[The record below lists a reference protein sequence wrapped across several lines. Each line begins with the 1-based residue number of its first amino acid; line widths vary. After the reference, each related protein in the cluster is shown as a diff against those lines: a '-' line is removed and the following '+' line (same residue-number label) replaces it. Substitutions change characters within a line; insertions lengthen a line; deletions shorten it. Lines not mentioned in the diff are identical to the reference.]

1 MEELKT
7 GEVSGADSLT
17 LAPATMPAADS
28 SRGPGRHSHHRDS
41 SEDSVSKG
49 EEKLGIRKEVFLA
62 TDLRKDR
69 LAWRKSESSPLDRD
83 LSFVT
88 SQCKLFG
95 IVPISSSHM
104 KVWSSFIFSCLVMN
118 NYTGYKFQQKALK
131 QTKQKKSKSAEFLMV
146 KEERAAAEG
155 IENPAFNISS
165 TDLSAYQT
173 SEEEV
178 IRHDKLH
185 STLAAHQ
192 QKLRLQ
198 AHAEPRGNE
207 YSRNYFDLLMD
218 EEINPRQCGME
229 VSEEDPVKSE
239 EQILY
244 GKLMKLL
251 DEASK
256 IMDSQAAPVSSE
268 DSSDSV
274 MPVSFSKTCD
284 LHRELEDEVI
294 PSYIEQFERDVQDD
308 IIMFGSFSLE
318 QDSKDHK
325 EASHHNK
332 QKLQA
337 RIHKLFQRAGSQ
349 LLAAEVNGCGEVPG
363 SSGNLAGMSTGL
375 KGAAELCAKV
385 DCSKT
390 PQPIEIHIKCLRGVK
405 DKVPKGRYTLK
416 LSVLSCLGG
425 GLLQWPNQK
434 EEPWARTTLPV
445 SHDGNFYNTEMYF
458 GQSIQTEDLFH
469 HLPSHGYEGHW
480 PVVFQV
486 FIPPFL
492 KNVLPPRKAVKPGM
506 VVLFELF
513 LLRGTCTWIDQEVGW
528 GVFPLC
534 DNNFNTSEGKFKC
547 PFLRGHY
554 NSKVDRFKKIE
565 NLISQDLDHWLCNLY
580 FQIIKLPP
588 DSDKQNECDMHLHL
602 PPEFLVCSSTA
613 EKNSASEKVKR
624 PGPQGQPLTSTK
636 DPDTHKGSIPTV
648 VKEVEKQFNAA
659 KGGEACVPE
668 EAGRKREELK
678 MLPAEND
685 FYQDCCGY
693 TDEHCGLFQ
702 LKDDQGAHHKFNW
715 NNLPE
720 EHYREK
726 SSAVNTT
733 SLEEGKASSGSN
745 FYWEELEKYT
755 FSVCRCSAVKVKLFR
770 RVAEHFHFGVY
781 AAFSELGAAHWRSW
795 DFWLLTLLLVLL
807 WFLRL
812 YLHYCSQWLFLQTIS
827 VPVTKFKLF
836 PHTVEL
842 CYQNS
847 LLQTSEEL
855 VMVVVGPLTLNAG
868 LLLMVLIR
876 WVCQQRFDSF
886 PSFLSKFIIALG
898 LWTVLDPLAVFIV
911 DSFLGRLE
919 YSVEKPIADAAKLY
933 WVFLRSEESGVPGA
947 LITVMLYTVLFIISS
962 TVLYLYFLRLHS
974 EGWLLD
980 VFRRIHGEEGTFFVP
995 LDLEISI
1002 QELSYIMKRA
1012 EQWRGINGERRMVAV
1027 YDYIWKDHGS
1037 HSGVSSCD
1045 LQPQDVICDSR
1056 GTTVH
1061 VSVFTVHLSGFQQ
1074 LYRHFLR
1081 LPDGAIVEAFGD
1093 IPGVSLLGNE
1103 VSTAQEHVSETDS
1116 VLHTSSHIELRERK
1130 KSTAKGN
1137 PVTPDKR

>member
-1 MEELKT
+1 ME
-7 GEVSGADSLT
+7 
-17 LAPATMPAADS
+17 
-28 SRGPGRHSHHRDS
+28 
-41 SEDSVSKG
+41 
-49 EEKLGIRKEVFLA
+49 KE
-62 TDLRKDR
+62 
-69 LAWRKSESSPLDRD
+69 
-83 LSFVT
+83 
-88 SQCKLFG
+88 
-95 IVPISSSHM
+95 
-104 KVWSSFIFSCLVMN
+104 
-118 NYTGYKFQQKALK
+118 KFQQKALK

-146 KEERAAAEG
+146 KEERAATEG

-229 VSEEDPVKSE
+229 VSEEDPMEFE

-244 GKLMKLL
+244 DKMMKLL
-251 DEASK
+251 DEASE
-256 IMDSQAAPVSSE
+256 IMDSQAFVTSE
-268 DSSDSV
+268 DFSDSV
-274 MPVSFSKTCD
+274 MPVSFSKTRD

-318 QDSKDHK
+318 QDSK

-332 QKLQA
+332 KKLQA
-337 RIHKLFQRAGSQ
+337 RIHRLFQREGSQ
-349 LLAAEVNGCGEVPG
+349 SLAAEVNGCGEVPS

-390 PQPIEIHIKCLRGVK
+390 PQPIEVHIKCLRGVK
-405 DKVPKGRYTLK
+405 DKVPKGHYTLK

-425 GLLQWPNQK
+425 GLLQWPKQK

-445 SHDGNFYNTEMYF
+445 SHDGNFYNAEMYF
-458 GQSIQTEDLFH
+458 GQSIQA
-469 HLPSHGYEGHW
+469 
-480 PVVFQV
+480 
-486 FIPPFL
+486 
-492 KNVLPPRKAVKPGM
+492 VLPPRKAVKPGM
-506 VVLFELF
+506 VILFELF
-513 LLRGTCTWIDQEVGW
+513 LLRGACTWIDREVGW

-534 DNNFNTSEGKFKC
+534 DNNFNILEGKFKC

-554 NSKVDRFKKIE
+554 SNKVDRFKKIE

-580 FQIIKLPP
+580 FQVIKLPP
-588 DSDKQNECDMHLHL
+588 DSDKQNESDMHLHL
-602 PPEFLVCSSTA
+602 PPEFLTYSSTA
-613 EKNSASEKVKR
+613 EKNGASEKVKH

-659 KGGEACVPE
+659 KGGEACVSE

-685 FYQDCCGY
+685 FYQDCFGY
-693 TDEHCGLFQ
+693 TDQHCGLYH
-702 LKDDQGAHHKFNW
+702 LKDDQGVHHKLNW
-715 NNLPE
+715 NNPPE
-720 EHYREK
+720 ECYQEK
-726 SSAVNTT
+726 SSAVNHTN
-733 SLEEGKASSGSN
+733 LEESKASSEGN
-745 FYWEELEKYT
+745 FYLEELEKYT

-770 RVAEHFHFGVY
+770 RIAEHFHFGVY
-781 AAFSELGAAHWRSW
+781 ATFSELGAAHWHSW
-795 DFWLLTLLLVLL
+795 DFWLLVLLILLL

-812 YLHYCSQWLFLQTIS
+812 YLHYCSQWLFLQSIS
-827 VPVTKFKLF
+827 VPVTKFKFF

-886 PSFLSKFIIALG
+886 PFFLSKFIIALG

-911 DSFLGRLE
+911 DSFLGRLA

-933 WVFLRSEESGVPGA
+933 WVFLRSEESGVPGV

-980 VFRRIHGEEGTFFVP
+980 VFQRIHGEEGAFFVP
-995 LDLEISI
+995 LDFEISI

-1045 LQPQDVICDSR
+1045 LQPQDAICDSR

-1061 VSVFTVHLSGFQQ
+1061 VSVITVHLSGFQQ

-1081 LPDGAIVEAFGD
+1081 LPDGAIIEAFGD

-1103 VSTAQEHVSETDS
+1103 VSTAQEHVSKLDS

-1137 PVTPDKR
+1137 PVTSDKRKFLEDCVDH